1 MEFRILGPLE
11 VIDEERGRVRLPGT
25 KTRALLAELLIN
37 ANRVVSTDR
46 LVEAVWGEDAPET
59 AAKTLQTY
67 VLQLRKAVEPGR
79 ARGSPGELLLT
90 RESGYLL
97 AVQPEQVDALRFQRL
112 VQEGRH
118 ALSASEPDR
127 AALVLAQALALWR
140 GPALSD
146 VADDPFAQLE
156 AVRLEEL
163 RVAALEDRIDADLA
177 IGRSGELVPELEHLV
192 ARHPLRER
200 LWGQLMLALYR
211 SGRQADCLRAYQR
224 ARSILVEEL
233 GIEPGA
239 ELRRLEAAALAQD
252 PALDFHVGS
261 KGVDLPPALAVSG
274 GVFVGRTQQLAI
286 LLGAWDKATGGHGGL
301 VLLAGPEGIGKTR
314 LLAEVARHAHAGG
327 ALVAYGRAVG
337 PTARLHPFVEAL
349 SGIGASVGAVVGA
362 TDAGAPGQFGMALSG
377 FLRRR
382 ASGRPVLLALDD
394 LDRADEETLEA
405 LAALAD
411 GCSSN
416 RALVLGTVR
425 ADQGDVDQAHLVD
438 ATNVVWIPALSRSE
452 VVEIA
457 SHYLGAEAAESA
469 ATLLAPACE
478 APLIIHR
485 EAARMARSLASRR
498 IGEASGRALG
508 ARADLRHVYDQIA
521 GGVRDL
527 QRLRAEAA
535 NDERIA
541 DTVSAVATCPYRGL
555 SRFEVSDARY
565 FFGREQVT
573 AELVAHVVGASVL
586 AVVGPSGSGKS
597 SLVRAGLLPA
607 LRDGIVPGADRWTQV
622 VMTPGPHP
630 AHELV
635 RRLAGRES
643 DRIDERALGAAFD
656 AACSA
661 LPPGGG
667 LLVFVD
673 QFEEVFTACRD
684 LSERR
689 AFIDSL
695 VRASERPEGAV
706 TVIVTIR
713 SDFYGQCADYPELAR
728 LLATNQVL
736 LGTMSAEELRRAI
749 ELPAQLAGVKVE
761 PGLAEAMVADAADE
775 PGGLPLLSTALV
787 EAWERRRERTLDV
800 AGYRERGGVKGAV
813 ARLAESA
820 YGGLTTSQ
828 REVARRL
835 LPRLADLGEGDASVA
850 RRVSVPEL
858 IDGHPEGAGVVA
870 TLINRRLLTSHD
882 GMVEVAHEALLREWP
897 RLRSWLEED
906 LHGRRL
912 HRHLQRAAADWAES
926 GREPSELYRGPRLV
940 AALDWSGP
948 RPDELNGVEREFL
961 DASKGLAERETT
973 EAQRRA
979 QQQAVVNRRLRQLVA
994 ALAVGVV
1001 VALVAGGMALVQRA
1015 HASRQAVLA
1024 ESRAVAARAVVENS
1038 LDRSLLL
1045 AREASNLD
1053 DSAETRS
1060 SLLASLVRNP
1070 GAVRVLR
1077 STGDRLQ
1084 TLALSPD
1091 GRFLAAPD
1099 NYGKTF
1105 VWDTRTFERLDPP
1118 VAVSDI
1124 GAYGVAFTPD
1134 SRTLLTSAGVK
1145 GQSGGEIQLWDLET
1159 HQLTDRLD
1167 NGFFGFADRIAM
1179 SADGRTLAAGGRD
1192 SVAVWDLAAE
1202 GRPRFTLGPR
1212 PAAQR
1217 DIALSGDGR
1226 ILAAAHANGVVLVW
1240 DVPSRTLVRQLEGF
1254 PGAVALSPDGATLA
1268 ASTRTG
1274 SISLIDVA
1282 TGAVRGTLAGH
1293 SDLLWGLSFSADG
1306 SALASAGDD
1315 RTAIVWDV
1323 SSGTRTETLRGHTGR
1338 VLGVAFSPDARRLY
1352 TGGLDGTVMAWEL
1365 SGDQRLG
1372 DRVAPPAGIEVLA
1385 GGYEWAR
1392 GKPPLAVS
1400 PDGRLQA
1407 VGDAHGVVILRRLPG
1422 GEQVGRPMR
1431 ASATGP
1437 VVRTAFSPDGSRL
1450 ATPAADGDTVV
1461 WDVATQE
1468 EVARLKG
1475 GHPPGVYADG
1485 WNPTGRGAVVSAA
1498 WSPDGRLVATGGTNG
1513 RVVVWDVAAG
1523 APVAE
1528 PLRASAGDGNPEL
1541 YSSAVYDVAFSRDGR
1556 WLLAAVG
1563 ADGHGEVVA
1572 WSMPSRALRHRFRAD
1587 TTVALAVAAAPD
1599 NRTIASVGN
1608 DGKVRFWDLV
1618 TGRPLSGFLEG
1629 HGGPA
1634 HSAAFSPDGAILA
1647 TAGPDG
1653 SPILWDVKSRKQLGS
1668 PLPGPFQQ
1676 TRVNVAFAP
1685 DGRSLIAQYY
1695 DGQAWRW
1702 DVDPASW
1709 RDRACSVAGRNL
1721 TRDEWEKF
1729 VPSRRYR
1736 RTCDQWP
1743 AAAS

>member
-11 VIDEERGRVRLPGT
+11 VLDEERRRVRLPGT

-79 ARGSPGELLLT
+79 ARGTSGELLLT

-112 VQEGRH
+112 VQEGRD
-118 ALSASEPDR
+118 ALSASEPER
-127 AALVLAQALALWR
+127 AASVLAQALALWR
-140 GPALSD
+140 GPALAD

-177 IGRSGELVPELEHLV
+177 VGRSGELVAELEHLV

-211 SGRQADCLRAYQR
+211 SGRQADCLRAFQR
-224 ARSILVEEL
+224 ARAILVDEL

-239 ELRRLEAAALAQD
+239 DLRRLEAAALAQD

-261 KGVDLPPALAVSG
+261 RGVDLPPALAVSG
-274 GVFVGRTQQLAI
+274 GVFVGRTQELAI
-286 LLGAWDKATGGHGGL
+286 LLEAWDKATGGHGGL

-337 PTARLHPFVEAL
+337 PTAHLHPFVEAL
-349 SGIGASVGAVVGA
+349 NGIGASVGAVVGGPDVA
-362 TDAGAPGQFGMALSG
+362 VPAQFGMAMNG

-394 LDRADEETLEA
+394 LDRADEATLEA

-411 GCSSN
+411 GLSSN

-425 ADQGDVDQAHLVD
+425 ADDSAADQAHLVG

-469 ATLLAPACE
+469 AALLAPASG

-485 EAARMARSLASRR
+485 EAARMARSFASRR

-508 ARADLRHVYDQIA
+508 VRADLRHVQDQIA
-521 GGVRDL
+521 GGVREL
-527 QRLRAEAA
+527 QRLRTEAA
-535 NDERIA
+535 SDDRVA
-541 DTVSAVATCPYRGL
+541 GTLSSVATCPYRGL
-555 SRFEVSDARY
+555 ARFEVSDARY
-565 FFGREQVT
+565 FFGREQMA

-607 LRDGIVPGADRWTQV
+607 LRDGIVPGADRWAQV

-643 DRIDERALGAAFD
+643 DQIDEEVLEAAFD
-656 AACSA
+656 AACAA
-661 LPPGGG
+661 LPAGGG
-667 LLVFVD
+667 LLVFAD
-673 QFEEVFTACRD
+673 QFEEVFTSCQD
-684 LSERR
+684 PSERR
-689 AFIDSL
+689 TFIDSL
-695 VRASERPEGAV
+695 VRASERSEGAV
-706 TVIVTIR
+706 TVILTIR
-713 SDFYGQCADYPELAR
+713 SDFYGQCADHPELAR
-728 LLATNQVL
+728 LLAANQVL
-736 LGTMSAEELRRAI
+736 VGTMSPEELRRTI
-749 ELPAQLAGVKVE
+749 ELPAQLAGVTLE
-761 PGLAEAMVADAADE
+761 PGLVDAMVADAANE

-787 EAWERRRERTLDV
+787 EAWECRRERTLDV
-800 AGYRERGGVKGAV
+800 TGYRERGGVKGAV

-820 YGGLTTSQ
+820 YRELTTAQ
-828 REVARRL
+828 QEVARRL
-835 LPRLADLGEGDASVA
+835 LLRLADPGEGDASVA
-850 RRVSVPEL
+850 RRITVPEL
-858 IDGHPEGAGVVA
+858 IDGHPDGADIVA
-870 TLINRRLLTSHD
+870 ALINRRLLTSHD

-906 LHGRRL
+906 FHGRRL
-912 HRHLQRAAADWAES
+912 HHHLRRAAADWAES

-948 RPDELNGVEREFL
+948 RRDELGGVEGEFL
-961 DASKGLAERETT
+961 DAGKRLAEHEAT
-973 EAQRRA
+973 EAQRRV
-979 QQQAVVNRRLRQLVA
+979 QQQAVANRRLRRLVS

-1001 VALVAGGMALVQRA
+1001 VALLAGGMAMVQRS

-1053 DSAETRS
+1053 DSPDTRS
-1060 SLLASLVRNP
+1060 SLLASLVRSP

-1077 STGDRLQ
+1077 SAGDRLQ
-1084 TLALSPD
+1084 TIALSPD
-1091 GRFLAAPD
+1091 GRYLAAPD

-1105 VWDTRTFERLDPP
+1105 LWDTRTFERLDPP
-1118 VAVSDI
+1118 LAVSDV
-1124 GAYGVAFTPD
+1124 GAFGVAFTPD
-1134 SRTLLTSAGVK
+1134 SRTLLTSAAVR
-1145 GQSGGEIQLWDLET
+1145 GQVGGEIQLWDIAT
-1159 HQLTDRLD
+1159 RQLTDRLD
-1167 NGFFGFADRIAM
+1167 NGFRGFADRIAM
-1179 SADGRTLAAGGRD
+1179 SADGRTLAASGRD
-1192 SVAVWDLAAE
+1192 AVAVWDLAAE
-1202 GRPRFTLGPR
+1202 GRPRFTLGGR
-1212 PAAQR
+1212 PAQPR
-1217 DIALSGDGR
+1217 GIALSADGR
-1226 ILAAAHANGVVLVW
+1226 LLVAAHTNGVVLIW
-1240 DVPSRTLVRQLEGF
+1240 DVPSRTLVRQLEGL
-1254 PGAVALSPDGATLA
+1254 PGALALSPDGATLA
-1268 ASTRTG
+1268 ASTQTG

-1282 TGAVRGTLAGH
+1282 TGTVKRTLAGH
-1293 SDLLWGLSFSADG
+1293 SDLLWGLNFSADG
-1306 SALASAGDD
+1306 SALVSAGDD

-1323 SSGTRTETLRGHTGR
+1323 SSGSLRETLRGHTGR
-1338 VLGVAFSPDARRLY
+1338 VLGATFSPDARRLY
-1352 TGGLDGTVMAWEL
+1352 TGGLDGTAMAWEL
-1365 SGDQRLG
+1365 SGDRRLG
-1372 DRVAPPAGIEVLA
+1372 DRMSPPAGIEVLP
-1385 GGYEWAR
+1385 GGQEWPL
-1392 GKPPLAVS
+1392 GIPPLAVS

-1407 VGDAHGVVILRRLPG
+1407 LGDAHGVVILRRLPG
-1422 GEQVGRPMR
+1422 GEQVGRSMH
-1431 ASATGP
+1431 ASARGP
-1437 VVRTAFSPDGSRL
+1437 VVQIAFSPDGSRL

-1461 WDVATQE
+1461 WNVATQE
-1468 EVARLKG
+1468 EVARLED
-1475 GHPPGVYADG
+1475 GHPGGVYADG
-1485 WNPTGRGAVVSAA
+1485 WATTGRGAVVSAA
-1498 WSPDGRLVATGGTNG
+1498 WSPDGRLLATGGTDG

-1523 APVAE
+1523 APVGE
-1528 PLRASAGDGNPEL
+1528 PLRASVGDGNPSL
-1541 YSSAVYDVAFSRDGR
+1541 YSGSVYDVVFSRDGR

-1563 ADGHGEVVA
+1563 AAGHGEIVA
-1572 WSMPSRALRHRFRAD
+1572 WSMPSRALRHRLWAD
-1587 TTVALAVAAAPD
+1587 TRRALAVAVAPD

-1653 SPILWDVKSRKQLGS
+1653 SPILWDVKSHKQLGS

-1685 DGRSLIAQYY
+1685 DGRSLIAHYY

-1702 DVDPASW
+1702 DVDASSW

-1729 VPSRRYR
+1729 VPGRRYR
-1736 RTCDQWP
+1736 PTCDQWP
-1743 AAAS
+1743 AGS